1 MTDQSRILTVPN
13 AISVGRLLLVPFFAV
28 LVAQGRDLEAFAVLV
43 LAGLSD
49 WADGLIARRFNQISA
64 LGRALDPAADRLF
77 IAAALIG
84 LALRDVVPWWFV
96 AVIGLREVS
105 IASVLPGLLKR
116 GYGPLPVHM
125 AGKAG
130 TAMLMYALPLL
141 LLAQLEGALGATAWA
156 VGWASA
162 LWGGALYW
170 LAGVLYLVQARG
182 IFRTADPAGTL
193 TGRVA

>member
-1 MTDQSRILTVPN
+1 MTVPN

-49 WADGLIARRFNQISA
+49 WADGVIARRFNQTSS

-77 IAAALIG
+77 IAVALVG
-84 LALRDVVPWWFV
+84 LGLRDVVPWWFV
-96 AVIGLREVS
+96 IVVGLRELS
-105 IASVLPGLLKR
+105 IASVLPALLKR
-116 GYGPLPVHM
+116 GYGPLPVQM

-141 LLAQLEGALGATAWA
+141 LLAEFEGALGAAAWA
-156 VGWASA
+156 IGWASA
-162 LWGGALYW
+162 LWGAALYW
-170 LAGVLYLVQARG
+170 LAGILYLIQAAEIIR
-182 IFRTADPAGTL
+182 APQPPSPA
-193 TGRVA
+193 TGRPS